1 MEEPINLPS
10 LPREKVI
17 TYTPLVYNADTD
29 FSTITNVLLVDTN
42 VQDYNKFVENVNSST
57 FAITFSQ
64 GSKGQDIVDL
74 LAAKLPSINR
84 IAIVANDSMMA
95 SGKRLFSYKPYF
107 ESSDLELEMDTT
119 RTSYSENLQ
128 LLIDLIKVHS
138 VQTID
143 FLACNS
149 LTFDNWKAYYSILTK
164 ETGVTVGASNDQT
177 GNILSGGDWTM
188 ESTGVDIEA
197 I

>member
-1 MEEPINLPS
+1 MEEPILLPK
-10 LPREKVI
+10 EKII
-17 TYTPLVYNADTD
+17 TYIPLLYGADTD
-29 FSTITNVLLVDTN
+29 FSIITNVLLVDTD

-74 LAAKLPSINR
+74 LASKLPSINR

-107 ESSDLELEMDTT
+107 ESSDLEVEMDSS

-128 LLIDLIKVHS
+128 LLIDLIKTHS

-143 FLACNS
+143 YLACNS

-177 GNILSGGDWTM
+177 GNI
-188 ESTGVDIEA
+188 
-197 I
+197 